1 MYVLTQ
7 KEDDLDSG
15 VYAGVDADGDQ
26 IVQFFV
32 DKDDAITYTTL
43 LEATGQSLFITETDS
58 EHIDKMCSALGFA
71 YNIVEPGE
79 IIFPRVETMIHDID
93 L

>member
-7 KEDDLDSG
+7 KQDDLDSG
-15 VYAGVDADGDQ
+15 VYAGVDDDGDQ

-58 EHIDKMCSALGFA
+58 ENIDKMCSALGFA

-79 IIFPRVETMIHDID
+79 IIFPRVETMINDNG

>member
-1 MYVLTQ
+1 MYILTR
-7 KEDDLDSG
+7 KEDNIESG
-15 VYAGVDADGDQ
+15 VYASMDQDGDQ
-26 IVQFFV
+26 IIQFFV

-43 LEATGQSLFITETDS
+43 LEATGQLLFVTEADN
-58 EHIDKMCSALGFA
+58 EAVDGLCSALGYA

-79 IIFPRVETMIHDID
+79 IIFPRIETMIND

>member
-7 KEDDLDSG
+7 VENDLDSG
-15 VYAGVDADGDQ
+15 VYAGVDDDGDQ

-58 EHIDKMCSALGFA
+58 ESIDKMCSALGFA

-79 IIFPRVETMIHDID
+79 IIFPRVETMINDNG

>member
-7 KEDDLDSG
+7 EENNLDSG
-15 VYAGVDADGDQ
+15 VYAGMDDDGDQ
-26 IVQFFV
+26 IIQFFI

-43 LEATGQSLFITETDS
+43 LEATGQSLFITKTDPETV
-58 EHIDKMCSALGFA
+58 DKLCSALGYA
-71 YNIVEPGE
+71 YNVIEPGE
-79 IIFPRVETMIHDID
+79 IIFPRIETMMND

>member
-7 KEDDLDSG
+7 KANDLDSG
-15 VYAGVDADGDQ
+15 VYAGVDEDGDQ

-32 DKDDAITYTTL
+32 NKDDAITYTTL
-43 LEATGQSLFITETDS
+43 LEATGQSLYITETNN
-58 EHIDKMCSALGFA
+58 EHIDRMCAALGFA

-79 IIFPRVETMIHDID
+79 IIFPRVETMINDST

>member
-7 KEDDLDSG
+7 KQNDIDSG
-15 VYAGVDADGDQ
+15 VYAGVDDDGDQ

-32 DKDDAITYTTL
+32 NKDDAITYSTL
-43 LEATGQSLFITETDS
+43 LEATGQSLFITETDGAT
-58 EHIDKMCSALGFA
+58 IDKMCSALGFA
-71 YNIVEPGE
+71 YNIIEPGE
-79 IIFPRVETMIHDID
+79 IIFPRIETMINDNE

>member
-7 KEDDLDSG
+7 KQNDIDSG
-15 VYAGVDADGDQ
+15 VYAGVDDDGDQ

-32 DKDDAITYTTL
+32 NKDDAITYSTL
-43 LEATGQSLFITETDS
+43 LEATGQSLFITETDG
-58 EHIDKMCSALGFA
+58 EIIDKMCSALGFA
-71 YNIVEPGE
+71 YNIIEPGE
-79 IIFPRVETMIHDID
+79 IIFPRVETMINDNE

>member
-7 KEDDLDSG
+7 KEDDLESG
-15 VYAGVDADGDQ
+15 VYAGMDEDGDH

-32 DKDDAITYTTL
+32 DKDDAITYSTL
-43 LEATGQSLFITETDS
+43 LEATGQSLFITETDG
-58 EHIDKMCSALGFA
+58 ENIDRMCSTLGFA
-71 YNIVEPGE
+71 YNIIEPGE
-79 IIFPRVETMIHDID
+79 IIFPRIETMINDNE